1 MGRKR
6 QGMCGNTSPVFLS
19 MDPQHQLLGC
29 GVESVCVVAGT
40 VEGLSSLVFEAGTAV
55 VSFAFVLAVESFF
68 AALSAGALDMER
80 AAFT

>member
-1 MGRKR
+1 
-6 QGMCGNTSPVFLS
+6 

-29 GVESVCVVAGT
+29 WVESVCVVVGT

-55 VSFAFVLAVESFF
+55 VSLAYVFVVVSFF
-68 AALSAGALDMER
+68 SELSAGALDLER